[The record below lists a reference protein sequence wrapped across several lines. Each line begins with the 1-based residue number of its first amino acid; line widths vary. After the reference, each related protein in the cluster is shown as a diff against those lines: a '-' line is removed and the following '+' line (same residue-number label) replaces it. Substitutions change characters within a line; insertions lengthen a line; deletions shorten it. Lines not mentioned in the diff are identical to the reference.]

1 MKTCCSFSQQ
11 TRSIAPRGDIE
22 NGGEEDLWNQIRRD
36 KRGISNDNAVTTK
49 RRATIGGKDAQK
61 LKEDKRKSVANSPP
75 TVGDHL
81 EVDRSLQ
88 LKRQNSATKIQSLA
102 RMKRGKEKVKT
113 IREQRRMTV
122 V

>member
-1 MKTCCSFSQQ
+1 M
-11 TRSIAPRGDIE
+11 
-22 NGGEEDLWNQIRRD
+22 WNQIRRD